1 MSRERTSP
9 TRDAVV
15 VGSGPNGLAA
25 AVTLA
30 AAGLDVEVVEGAP
43 TAGGGSRSRELTLPG
58 HLSDVCSA
66 VHPMAAASP
75 FFQRF
80 DPRARGVEL
89 LEPDVQFAH
98 PLDDGPWGIALRDLD
113 ATAERL
119 GPDGARYARLLRPLV
134 EGAADLVPTFLSP
147 MRSAPAGARALRVAA
162 EFGARA
168 AVGLPALLTALR
180 EPRAAGLLAGVAAH
194 APGRQSGIPPAAVAL
209 VLTTLAHSHGWVI
222 PRGGSQALAD
232 ALVADLRARGGTVTT
247 GTWVRSLDE
256 LPPARAVLLDVSPA
270 EVLRIAGDRLPARYA
285 AALRRYRYGPGA
297 FKVDY
302 ALSAPVPWRDPE
314 ARRAGTLHLGGTWR
328 EIAAAE
334 AEVAAGRHPERP
346 YVLIAQ
352 QSVVD
357 PGRAP
362 AGHSVLWAYC
372 HVPNGST
379 VDVSAQVEAQIER
392 FAPGFRD
399 LVLARHTQTA
409 AQLGEENPADSG
421 GDFAHGATTLRQVL
435 ARPVPRWDVHATPLP
450 GLYLCSSSTAP
461 GPGVHGMCGWWAAR
475 TALRRTF
482 GITAEPDL
490 SPVRPAA

>member
-1 MSRERTSP
+1 MTARPR
-9 TRDAVV
+9 RDAVV

-30 AAGLDVEVVEGAP
+30 AAGLDVEVVEAAG

-58 HLSDVCSA
+58 HLNDVCSA
-66 VHPMAAASP
+66 VHPMALASP
-75 FFQRF
+75 FFADF
-80 DPRARGVEL
+80 DLPARGVEL

-98 PLDDGPWGIALRDLD
+98 PLDDGPWALALRDLD

-119 GPDGARYARLLRPLV
+119 GPAGARYARLLRPLV
-134 EGAADLVPTFLSP
+134 EGAAELVPTFLST
-147 MRSAPAGARALRVAA
+147 MRRVPAPSGLRVAA

-168 AVGLPALLTALR
+168 GVALPALLTALR
-180 EPRAAGLLAGVAAH
+180 DDRAAGLLAGVAAH
-194 APGRQSGIPPAAVAL
+194 VPGRQTSIAHAGAGLELA
-209 VLTTLAHSHGWVI
+209 TLAHSHGWPV

-232 ALVADLRARGGTVTT
+232 ALLVDLRSRGARVST
-247 GTWVRSLDE
+247 GERVRSLDE

-270 EVLRIAGDRLPARYA
+270 EVLRIAGERLPARYA

-302 ALSAPVPWRDPE
+302 ALAGPVPWRDAE

-334 AEVAAGRHPERP
+334 AEVAAGRHAERP
-346 YVLIAQ
+346 YVLLAQ
-352 QSVVD
+352 PSVVD
-357 PGRAP
+357 PARAP
-362 AGHSVLWAYC
+362 DGQHVLWAYC

-379 VDVSAQVEAQIER
+379 LDVSAQVDAQVER

-399 LVLARHTQTA
+399 LVLARRVQTA
-409 AQLGEENPADSG
+409 AQLGEENPADVG
-421 GDFAHGATTLRQVL
+421 GDFAQGAATLRQVL
-435 ARPVPRWDVHATPLP
+435 ARPVPRWDVHTTPLP
-450 GLYLCSSSTAP
+450 GLYLCSSATAP

-482 GITAEPDL
+482 GISAAPSL
-490 SPVRPAA
+490 APA